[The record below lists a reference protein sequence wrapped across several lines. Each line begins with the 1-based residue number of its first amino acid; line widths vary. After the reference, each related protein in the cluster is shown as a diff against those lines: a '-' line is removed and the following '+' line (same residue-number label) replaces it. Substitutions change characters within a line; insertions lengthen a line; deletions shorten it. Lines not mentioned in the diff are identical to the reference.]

1 MKRKP
6 RVLFTCIENSCRSQ
20 MADGFAR
27 ALGQGAVEAY
37 SAGSKPSGVIN
48 PRAIAFMR
56 EKAIDISGHQSK
68 GFEDLPIT
76 EFDYAVSMGCQ
87 DICPFVPGAHHIA
100 WDIRDP
106 KGLAD
111 EEFRA
116 IRDEIGE
123 KVAAFISKISE
134 T

>member
-1 MKRKP
+1 MKRL
-6 RVLFTCIENSCRSQ
+6 LFICVENSCRSQ
-20 MADGFAR
+20 LAEGFAST
-27 ALGQGAVEAY
+27 LGRGAVKAY

-56 EKAIDISGHQSK
+56 EKSIDISGQRSK
-68 GFEDLPIT
+68 GFNDLPIT

-87 DICPFVPGAHHIA
+87 EICPFIRGAVHIA

-106 KGLAD
+106 KNLSD

-123 KVAAFISKISE
+123 KVAVLVSQIGE

>member
-6 RVLFTCIENSCRSQ
+6 CVLFTCIENSCRSQ
-20 MADGFAR
+20 MAEGFAR
-27 ALGQGAVEAY
+27 TMGGGAVEAY

-56 EKAIDISGHQSK
+56 EKGIDISEQRSN
-68 GFEDLPIT
+68 GFKDMPVI

-87 DICPFVPGAHHIA
+87 DICPFVPGARHIA

-106 KGLAD
+106 KGLTD
-111 EEFRA
+111 EGFRA
-116 IRDEIGE
+116 IRDEIGG